1 MNPRRRSTVHD
12 LAALR
17 LHRDGTRVLNSDS
30 NRSSRR
36 AKYAVRDARGNWIAH
51 DAGGLGNVKQRR
63 SASRPGHDDE
73 PYADERESADE
84 VPRTPSKDK
93 GKGRAHEDEVD
104 EELNPRARKRRRFD
118 EDLNYLASGS
128 SPAIMPP
135 ADSDI
140 HGLKDDEETPGAL
153 PVPSSDLLKCL
164 HYFASTYYTAMG
176 QLYDSSREH
185 RKERKARKLEKL
197 KAATKPGRSRR
208 AQSEELDEHEP
219 PHSSGEEE
227 VELSEEEIED
237 STDEGAANGQAG
249 AVQVRKEK
257 QIRKKRRPRQLR
269 PMEKDMYKIFDGSAL
284 VALGMLFQEHVADM
298 LEPRVPDGWE
308 KEMAQLEREQKAEAK
323 KGRKAKQMR
332 EKRRPIKKDSEEAG
346 EAGDSSAASS
356 EDEQRGSEGTVTD
369 EEEEVSAVLSERNR
383 ALKQHSSVPILESES
398 ESDN

>member
-51 DAGGLGNVKQRR
+51 DAGGLGTVKQRR
-63 SASRPGHDDE
+63 SASRPSHDDE
-73 PYADERESADE
+73 PNAESADE
-84 VPRTPSKDK
+84 GPHTPSKDK
-93 GKGRAHEDEVD
+93 GKGRARDDEVND
-104 EELNPRARKRRRFD
+104 ELNPRARKRRRFD
-118 EDLNYLASGS
+118 EDLNYLASAS
-128 SPAIMPP
+128 SPAVIPP
-135 ADSDI
+135 ADSEI
-140 HGLKDDEETPGAL
+140 HGLNNHEETPGAL

-197 KAATKPGRSRR
+197 KRATKPGRSRR
-208 AQSEELDEHEP
+208 AESEEMGEHEP

-227 VELSEEEIED
+227 VGLSDEENQD
-237 STDEGAANGQAG
+237 STDEDATNEQTDAG
-249 AVQVRKEK
+249 QVRKEK
-257 QIRKKRRPRQLR
+257 QIRKKRGPRQLR

-284 VALGMLFQEHVADM
+284 VALGMLFQEHVAEM
-298 LEPRVPDGWE
+298 LVPRVPEGWE
-308 KEMAQLEREQKAEAK
+308 KEMAQLEREEKAEAK

-332 EKRRPIKKDSEEAG
+332 EKRRPTKKDSEEAV
-346 EAGDSSAASS
+346 EAGDSSEAPS
-356 EDEQRGSEGTVTD
+356 EKEQAGSDGTVSD
-369 EEEEVSAVLSERNR
+369 NEQDAEVSAALLDSNR
-383 ALKQHSSVPILESES
+383 ALKQHSSVSVLESNS
-398 ESDN
+398 ETDD